1 MDADQTPDENTD
13 EVFDITTATEAQLRD
28 REAALRE
35 QIETLR
41 SEPRTLENVTAITE
55 LRSERNVV
63 VDAVN
68 AIIELGA
75 LDGADAT
82 LADLTAADGYLF
94 GTPETFGSMCGLLK
108 DFFERTYYPAQEQLR
123 GRPYALF
130 VCAGNDGSGAVREIG
145 RIANGY
151 RWKSV
156 AEALIV
162 RNPIKD
168 ENLLAAEELGEA
180 MAAGLAMGIF

>member
-1 MDADQTPDENTD
+1 MNARKRLLIVFHSQTGNTARLAEAVLRGAQRVEETD
-13 EVFDITTATEAQLRD
+13 TELKRAFDT
-28 REAALRE
+28 
-35 QIETLR
+35 R
-41 SEPRTLENVTAITE
+41 SEDLLV
-55 LRSERNVV
+55 S
-63 VDAVN
+63 
-68 AIIELGA
+68 
-75 LDGADAT
+75 DGV
-82 LADLTAADGYLF
+82 LL
-94 GTPETFGSMCGLLK
+94 GTPETFGYMSGALK
-108 DFFERTYYPAQEQLR
+108 DFFDRTYYACEGKLV
-123 GRPYALF
+123 GMPYAVF
-130 VCAGNDGSGAVREIG
+130 ISAGNDGRGAVREIG